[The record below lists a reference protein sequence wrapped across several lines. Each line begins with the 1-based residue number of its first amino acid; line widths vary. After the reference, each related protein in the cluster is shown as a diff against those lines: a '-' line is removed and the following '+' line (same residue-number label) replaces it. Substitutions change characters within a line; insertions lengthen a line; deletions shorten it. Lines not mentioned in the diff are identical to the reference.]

1 MGPPSAFSKG
11 QGSAGP
17 SDKGSKGKGNST
29 GKAGGKGTAIDP
41 RQPRQW
47 EQTHSDWHNP
57 EWYSQPHQGYGH
69 AQPEAMQWATDEQP
83 PLPAQPYP
91 AQSQAAGAAAAPAQA
106 QQQQQLDEGWQP
118 AGRGDRGAKRKRKAA
133 KKQLAQQGELPR
145 QNAQQQQPPQQN
157 AQQQQPPQQ
166 NQQPAAARKGIFAQ
180 LNSFG
185 LRTHF
190 GADPNAVTEVCDCIC
205 QMSYTNH

>member
-1 MGPPSAFSKG
+1 MRLTETIEKYKHILRSSNQSYKANKCQKG
-11 QGSAGP
+11 RSIHNQLAN
-17 SDKGSKGKGNST
+17 GNSSPQSGRT
-29 GKAGGKGTAIDP
+29 RIGIATSTRPDP
-41 RQPRQW
+41 SGARSSARG
-47 EQTHSDWHNP
+47 D
-57 EWYSQPHQGYGH
+57 
-69 AQPEAMQWATDEQP
+69 AVATDEQP

-157 AQQQQPPQQ
+157 
-166 NQQPAAARKGIFAQ
+166 QQPAAARKGIFAQ

-190 GADPNAVTEVCDCIC
+190 GADPNVVTEVCDCIC
-205 QMSYTNH
+205 QMSYTNQQPDC

>member
-1 MGPPSAFSKG
+1 MGPPAYPKG
-11 QGSAGP
+11 KGSAGP
-17 SDKGSKGKGNST
+17 SDGGSKGKGKGT
-29 GKAGGKGTAIDP
+29 GKAGGKGAVDP
-41 RQPRQW
+41 RQAHQPW
-47 EQTHSDWHNP
+47 AEQPHDWHNHD
-57 EWYSQPHQGYGH
+57 WYSQAPQGHGH
-69 AQPEAMQWATDEQP
+69 APEAMQWATDEQP

-118 AGRGDRGAKRKRKAA
+118 AKRGDRGAKRKRKQA
-133 KKQLAQQGELPR
+133 KQQLAQQGELPR

-157 AQQQQPPQQ
+157 QQP
-166 NQQPAAARKGIFAQ
+166 AARKGIFAQ
-180 LNSFG
+180 LNNYT

-205 QMSYTNH
+205 QMSYTNQ